1 MVVRDRDVG
10 AFPCCIVLYN
20 KKHLR
25 ICFATGGVLILDNN
39 KVKTALVT
47 GGARGIGR
55 AISKVLA
62 RDGYHVFVNYFH
74 SEDEAL
80 DLVAMLERDGCQA
93 TLLRADIASP
103 SDVRRMVASALL
115 ECNRIDVL
123 VNNAGVSAWG
133 LLTETTE
140 ETWDRVLNTNLKS
153 SYLLCR
159 AVLPNMIRAGSGSIV
174 NVSSMWG
181 AVGASCEAAYSASK
195 SGLIGLTRAL
205 AREVAPAGVRVNAV
219 SPGVIDTRMLDGLT
233 EEERQDLI
241 AQTPLQRIGR
251 PEEVAEAVAFL
262 VSDKASF
269 ITGQVLGVDG
279 GFIC

>member
-1 MVVRDRDVG
+1 MTRQ
-10 AFPCCIVLYN
+10 
-20 KKHLR
+20 
-25 ICFATGGVLILDNN
+25 
-39 KVKTALVT
+39 KTALVT

-55 AISKVLA
+55 AISMVLA
-62 RDGYHVFVNYFH
+62 REGYHVLVNYFH
-74 SEDEAL
+74 SEDDAR
-80 DLVAMLERDGCQA
+80 DLAEQLAQDACPS
-93 TLLRADIASP
+93 TLLRADVASP
-103 SDVRRMVASALL
+103 SDVRGMVANALL
-115 ECNRIDVL
+115 ECGRIDVL
-123 VNNAGVSAWG
+123 VNNAGISTWG
-133 LLTETTE
+133 LLTETSE

-153 SYLLCR
+153 SYLLSR

-181 AVGASCEAAYSASK
+181 VIGASCEAAYSASK

-219 SPGVIDTRMLDGLT
+219 SPGVIGTSMIDNLT
-233 EEERQDLI
+233 EDERQALI
-241 AQTPLQRIGR
+241 EQTPLNRIGT

-262 VSDKASF
+262 ASDKASF

>member
-1 MVVRDRDVG
+1 LDR
-10 AFPCCIVLYN
+10 
-20 KKHLR
+20 
-25 ICFATGGVLILDNN
+25 
-39 KVKTALVT
+39 VKTALVT

-62 RDGYHVFVNYFH
+62 REGYRVFINYFH
-74 SEDEAL
+74 SEDDARELAE
-80 DLVAMLERDGCQA
+80 MLERDGCQA
-93 TLLRADIASP
+93 MLLRADIASP
-103 SDVRRMVASALL
+103 VDVRRMVANALL

-153 SYLLCR
+153 CYLLSR

-219 SPGVIDTRMLDGLT
+219 SPGVIETSMLDGLT

-241 AQTPLQRIGR
+241 DQTPLQRIGR

-262 VSDKASF
+262 VSEKASF

>member
-1 MVVRDRDVG
+1 MYFLDR
-10 AFPCCIVLYN
+10 
-20 KKHLR
+20 
-25 ICFATGGVLILDNN
+25 
-39 KVKTALVT
+39 VKTALVT

-62 RDGYHVFVNYFH
+62 REGYRVFINYFH
-74 SEDEAL
+74 SEDDARELAE
-80 DLVAMLERDGCQA
+80 MLERDGCQA
-93 TLLRADIASP
+93 MLLRADIASP
-103 SDVRRMVASALL
+103 VDVRRMVANALL

-153 SYLLCR
+153 CYLLSR

-219 SPGVIDTRMLDGLT
+219 SPGVIETSMLDGLT

-241 AQTPLQRIGR
+241 DQTPLQRIGR

-262 VSDKASF
+262 VSEKASF

>member
-1 MVVRDRDVG
+1 MDR
-10 AFPCCIVLYN
+10 
-20 KKHLR
+20 
-25 ICFATGGVLILDNN
+25 
-39 KVKTALVT
+39 VKTALVT

-62 RDGYHVFVNYFH
+62 REGYRVFINYFH
-74 SEDEAL
+74 SEDDARELAE
-80 DLVAMLERDGCQA
+80 MLERDGCQA
-93 TLLRADIASP
+93 MLLRADIASP
-103 SDVRRMVASALL
+103 VDVRRMVANALL

-153 SYLLCR
+153 CYLLSR

-219 SPGVIDTRMLDGLT
+219 SPGVIETSMLDGLT

-241 AQTPLQRIGR
+241 DQTPLQRIGR

-262 VSDKASF
+262 VSEKASF

>member
-10 AFPCCIVLYN
+10 AFPCFIVLYN

>member
-1 MVVRDRDVG
+1 M
-10 AFPCCIVLYN
+10 
-20 KKHLR
+20 
-25 ICFATGGVLILDNN
+25 
-39 KVKTALVT
+39 KTALVT

-62 RDGYHVFVNYFH
+62 REGYRVFINYFH
-74 SEDEAL
+74 SEDDARELAE
-80 DLVAMLERDGCQA
+80 MLERDGCQA
-93 TLLRADIASP
+93 MLLRADIASP
-103 SDVRRMVASALL
+103 VDVRRMVANALL

-153 SYLLCR
+153 CYLLSR

-219 SPGVIDTRMLDGLT
+219 SPGVIETSMLDGLT

-241 AQTPLQRIGR
+241 DQTPLQRIGR

-262 VSDKASF
+262 VSEKASF

>member
-1 MVVRDRDVG
+1 
-10 AFPCCIVLYN
+10 LYN

-62 RDGYHVFVNYFH
+62 RDGYHVFVNFFH

>member
-1 MVVRDRDVG
+1 MVVRDRDID

-93 TLLRADIASP
+93 ALLRADIASP

-219 SPGVIDTRMLDGLT
+219 SPGVIETRMLDGLT

-241 AQTPLQRIGR
+241 DQTPLQRIGR